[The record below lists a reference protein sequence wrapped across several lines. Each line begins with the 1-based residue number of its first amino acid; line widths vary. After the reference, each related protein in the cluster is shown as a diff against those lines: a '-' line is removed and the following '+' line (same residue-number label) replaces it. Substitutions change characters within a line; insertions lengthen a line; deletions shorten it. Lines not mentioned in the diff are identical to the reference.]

1 MQYFQAERKSIRGGE
16 GGRGWSNAIRNE
28 SAGSIR
34 SRGSLTRGVDPFQLS
49 VSLIRLIRPCS
60 RLIAGRWR
68 TGRWRI
74 SRWRIGRWG
83 AGRWRMVTGDR
94 LNLVRIRSGSPRF
107 VSVDRGFVSVDRGFA
122 SVDRGFASV
131 RREFAGGWP
140 GDGREMA
147 GRWTG
152 DGREMAGRWT
162 GDGREMDGVWPGDG
176 RGLAGRWTGF
186 GREMDGVWP
195 GVRRGSAPFVRFR
208 LGVREPGMANWKMD
222 NWSKILSKMG

>member
-1 MQYFQAERKSIRGGE
+1 MQYFQAERKSIRGGGE

-107 VSVDRGFVSVDRGFA
+107 VSVDRGFASVDRGFA

-140 GDGREMA
+140 GDGREM
-147 GRWTG
+147 
-152 DGREMAGRWT
+152 D
-162 GDGREMDGVWPGDG
+162 
-176 RGLAGRWTGF
+176 GRWTGF
-186 GREMDGVWP
+186 GRGLD
-195 GVRRGSAPFVRFR
+195 GVRRLSSGFDWGSESRVWRTGKWIIGRKFCPKWVKKFVQN
-208 LGVREPGMANWKMD
+208 L
-222 NWSKILSKMG
+222 SKICQKWIENGLKICFK